1 MNLPDRC
8 RLALRKAFT
17 LIELITVIAIIAIL
31 MGLLLPTVTQVRN
44 QANRAKAKSDVLN
57 IVTAVKSY
65 YTDYGQYPGPSTAP
79 TTDQIIGPLGATPA
93 AAYPNSYLMDVL
105 RDVTDTSPAW
115 MVSGTDNLRATVYLD
130 VPNAKSASAPKG
142 GIATVAIGS
151 YNGHAVNVG
160 DFIDPWGT
168 AYFVVIDYN
177 YDNVIDPTTG
187 NIWSDVNT
195 ASAATSVV
203 RAGVIAFSLGVD
215 GQLGTAVAGVGNKVL
230 NATSSA
236 AASDDVVSFQ

>member
-1 MNLPDRC
+1 
-8 RLALRKAFT
+8 LR
-17 LIELITVIAIIAIL
+17 
-31 MGLLLPTVTQVRN
+31 N
-44 QANRAKAKSDVLN
+44 
-57 IVTAVKSY
+57 
-65 YTDYGQYPGPSTAP
+65 
-79 TTDQIIGPLGATPA
+79 
-93 AAYPNSYLMDVL
+93 
-105 RDVTDTSPAW
+105 VTDTAW
-115 MVSGTDNLRATVYLD
+115 MVSGTDNLRGNIYLD
-130 VPNAKSASAPKG
+130 VPNAKSTSAPKG
-142 GIATVAIGS
+142 GIATLATTF
-151 YNGHAVNVG
+151 NGHAVNVG